1 MSREGNEVCR
11 ARFRATYAG
20 ILHFSY
26 AVPLTLR
33 AHDHGWE
40 FNGEANLG
48 ELAGGTYFYE
58 GRAVLTNLHATYRSK
73 YDHGTFELE
82 RPE

>member
-1 MSREGNEVCR
+1 MSRESDEVYR
-11 ARFRATYAG
+11 ARFRATYVG

-26 AVPLTLR
+26 AVPLTMR
-33 AHDHGWE
+33 KHDGGWE

-48 ELAGGTYFYE
+48 RLAGGNYYYE
-58 GRAVLTNLHATYRSK
+58 GRAAVTNLHSTYRSK
-73 YDHGTFELE
+73 YDHGTFELQ